1 MLLMLGPQEL
11 SKESL
16 EVLSEISSFLL
27 IPEMIELLKLGSQSE
42 IKHFLSQELA
52 AFLENKK

>member
-42 IKHFLSQELA
+42 IKHFYPKS
-52 AFLENKK
+52 